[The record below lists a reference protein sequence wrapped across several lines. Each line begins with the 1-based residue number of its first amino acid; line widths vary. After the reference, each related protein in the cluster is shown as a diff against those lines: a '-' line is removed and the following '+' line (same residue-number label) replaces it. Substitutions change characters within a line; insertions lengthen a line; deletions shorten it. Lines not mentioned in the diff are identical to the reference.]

1 MDITRL
7 KQLSQAEGHVEDFIE
22 RTVADAEEDVADQVA
37 RLSAAWLIIVAGLK
51 ELRQENLDLSNR
63 IALAGATLNKA
74 DISGL

>member
-22 RTVADAEEDVADQVA
+22 RTVEAVDTDASDQAA

-51 ELRQENLDLSNR
+51 DLRQENLDLENKLVLAKS
-63 IALAGATLNKA
+63 ALG
-74 DISGL
+74 